1 MLLYAI
7 SLISL
12 ALAQVQ
18 QNNPP
23 PTTGRHVYMDLFP
36 YEYGIMATSIYINE
50 KIFDVSMCFYNDQ
63 IILADVNCTSCDTPH
78 KVNITAA
85 MIANQVPI

>member
-1 MLLYAI
+1 
-7 SLISL
+7 
-12 ALAQVQ
+12 
-18 QNNPP
+18 
-23 PTTGRHVYMDLFP
+23 MDLFP
-36 YEYGIMATSIYINE
+36 YEYGIMATSIHINE